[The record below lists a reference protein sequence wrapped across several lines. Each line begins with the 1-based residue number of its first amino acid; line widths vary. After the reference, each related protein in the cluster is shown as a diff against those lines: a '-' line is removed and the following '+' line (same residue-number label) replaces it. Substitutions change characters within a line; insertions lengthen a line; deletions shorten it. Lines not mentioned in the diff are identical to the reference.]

1 MLKKLT
7 LLSIFVFG
15 LNFGIVYAKRT
26 SASLPAVSSIETLQG
41 TVQKVSWFEKTRMR
55 LVKNIKLS
63 YALTRNGK
71 RIAFLTY
78 PEKDMRMQQ
87 QLEQCVGRSVRL
99 KGTREFVAVDPYWL
113 VTVKNVCRP

>member
-41 TVQKVSWFEKTRMR
+41 TVEKLSWFKTMHTR
-55 LVKNIKLS
+55 LVHNVKLS

-78 PEKDMRMQQ
+78 PKGDVRMQQ
-87 QLEQCVGRSVRL
+87 QLEQCIGRSVRL
-99 KGTREFVAVDPYWL
+99 KGTREFVGVDPYWL
-113 VTVKNVCRP
+113 ITVKNVCRP

>member
-7 LLSIFVFG
+7 LLSVFVFG
-15 LNFGIVYAKRT
+15 LNLGIVYAKRLST
-26 SASLPAVSSIETLQG
+26 VPSIETLQG
-41 TVQKVSWFEKTRMR
+41 TVQKVGWFKKMHTR
-55 LVKNIKLS
+55 LVHNVKLS

-78 PEKDMRMQQ
+78 PEKDVRMQQ